1 MKAMYEQQQG
11 LLGPMMRH
19 GDIFGNQQ
27 HLHDTGT
34 SSVEWAILGLAIAIL
49 LGVILLLA
57 DRCRHRQH
65 HRHLGWDHPG
75 GFDKPLAIV
84 RMRYSRGEMSRE
96 EYLQALE
103 DLGASPEQK
112 AAPVTEPPEGKPPRR
127 RGRK

>member
-1 MKAMYEQQQG
+1 MKLMNRHQG
-11 LLGPMMRH
+11 FLGPMMRH
-19 GDIFGNQQ
+19 GDVFGNQQ

-49 LGVILLLA
+49 LGVTLLLA
-57 DRCRHRQH
+57 DRCRHRRH
-65 HRHLGWDHPG
+65 HRHMGWDHPG

-96 EYLQALE
+96 EYQQALE

-112 AAPVTEPPEGKPPRR
+112 TVPAATPPEGEKPRR

>member
-1 MKAMYEQQQG
+1 MNRYPD

-19 GDIFGNQQ
+19 GEVFGNGNP
-27 HLHDTGT
+27 HETGT
-34 SSVEWAILGLAIAIL
+34 SSVEWAILGLTIAIFVCVL
-49 LGVILLLA
+49 LLLA
-57 DRCRHRQH
+57 DRCRYRRH
-65 HRHLGWDHPG
+65 HRLGWIHSG

-112 AAPVTEPPEGKPPRR
+112 TAPAPTPAPEGGTPPRR
-127 RGRK
+127 RGRR